1 MSQITE
7 PTKIVLDSAARGIMA
22 AAAIAFVWALLF
34 TIGVMT
40 GWFAPWWLWIGLAVI
55 IFMAVA
61 NMPDEPAKKQEGAD
75 EPPTEPP
82 TDPPRRS
89 RRDDIRTQLR
99 DVERHYCELTGC
111 PLVPVDGAEPPT
123 EPGVYAFF
131 IEDHH
136 PCYVGR
142 TGNLRQRIQQHKNG
156 AGLAGHLPATIVK
169 HDGVSIDEAR
179 QRVRAM
185 KVRWIVVP
193 EEDDHGV
200 RQALLELYAA
210 VELPTL
216 ATTGRRYSTFRNH

>member
-1 MSQITE
+1 MSQSTE

-22 AAAIAFVWALLF
+22 AALISFVWALLF
-34 TIGVMT
+34 TIGLMT
-40 GWFAPWWLWIGLAVI
+40 GWFAPWWLWIGLAVLI
-55 IFMAVA
+55 IVAVA
-61 NMPDEPAKKQEGAD
+61 NVPDEPAKKQEGAG
-75 EPPTEPP
+75 EPPTEQ
-82 TDPPRRS
+82 PRRS
-89 RRDDIRTQLR
+89 RRDDIRTRLR

-131 IEDHH
+131 IEDH

-142 TGNLRQRIQQHKNG
+142 TKDLSQRIRQHRG
-156 AGLAGHLPATIVK
+156 GHGPSGHLAVIIAE
-169 HDGVSIDEAR
+169 HDGISLDEAR
-179 QRVRAM
+179 QRVKAM
-185 KVRWIVVP
+185 KVRWVVVP

-216 ATTGRRYSTFRNH
+216 GRYNSFMTH